1 MHTEKSIRLGIISAL
16 KEEQEGFDRELL
28 QRSSQMIAQRV
39 FTHGRLHGV
48 DVVCALSRIGKVGAA
63 ITASLMIERF
73 GITHLLFTGVAGSVH
88 PQVQVGDLVIA
99 ETLVQHDMDA
109 SPLFPRYELP
119 LTGMTHLPTDPWLS
133 GIVMTAASEFMG
145 KKIIEVISQADRDRF
160 RLHSSRVHRGVIA
173 SGDQFINDAA
183 RAQSLQTALPGLL
196 AVEMEGAAVAQV
208 CHEFGVPCT
217 VIRSI
222 SDNAN
227 EHAAVDFLGFVH
239 AIASRTAFHVLKDT
253 CASIAR
259 SPGALMA

>member
-1 MHTEKSIRLGIISAL
+1 MHNEKTVRLGIISAL
-16 KEEQEGFDRELL
+16 QEEQEGFDQEL
-28 QRSSQMIAQRV
+28 QHRRNQTIAQRM
-39 FTHGRLHGV
+39 FTHGQVNGV
-48 DVVCALSRIGKVGAA
+48 EVVCSLSRIGKVGAA

-88 PQVQVGDLVIA
+88 PQVHVGDLVIA

-133 GIVMTAASEFMG
+133 GIVMTAANEFMG
-145 KKIIEVISQADRDRF
+145 NKLADVINRQDRERF
-160 RLHSSRVHRGVIA
+160 RLHHPRVHRGVIA
-173 SGDQFINDAA
+173 SGDQFIHDAA
-183 RAQSLQTALPGLL
+183 RAHSLQAALPRLL

-208 CHEFGVPCT
+208 CYEFGLPCA

-227 EHAAVDFLGFVH
+227 ENAAVDFLGFVH
-239 AIASRTAFHVLKDT
+239 AIASKTAFHVLKDT
-253 CASIAR
+253 CASIAA
-259 SPGALMA
+259 SPRA